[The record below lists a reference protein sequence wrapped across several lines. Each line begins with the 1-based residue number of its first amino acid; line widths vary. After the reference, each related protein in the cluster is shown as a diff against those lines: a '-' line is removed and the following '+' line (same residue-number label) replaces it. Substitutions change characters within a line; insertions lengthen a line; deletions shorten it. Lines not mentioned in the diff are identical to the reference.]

1 MYFLCLLVYII
12 HSSLGIC
19 QIYVKQIAFWWF
31 CVTIPIFSRCKT
43 FWKIHFYLQCQH
55 TNVTNQMWFGETSKP
70 KLCLHFPKEPG
81 CALIYSAVPSSFRFS
96 RRSHWSNRWKL
107 FCILLHLV
115 WPSSTCTS
123 RLRGSSPRLLHRW
136 LCLFLFSRST
146 LQNKTWRPGSTTK
159 HQQARHGRQE
169 TAPQVAPFPFSIS
182 QAFVCARWRVNP
194 ALCVSVKKSVMLD
207 NWRVQIP
214 RFVQKEFHCYNA
226 AGNRGKTR
234 RRKPRVNWNFV
245 TLLIFLFESSWKHSF
260 CFSLCSNKEKNESK
274 KSMDYG
280 AGTLI
285 CCFSLFLNSQQTR
298 D

>member
-1 MYFLCLLVYII
+1 MPAHKCDKSNVVWGNEQTEALFTFPKRAWLCSNLFSCALVLSLLKEEPLIEP
-12 HSSLGIC
+12 L
-19 QIYVKQIAFWWF
+19 
-31 CVTIPIFSRCKT
+31 KT
-43 FWKIHFYLQCQH
+43 L
-55 TNVTNQMWFGETSKP
+55 
-70 KLCLHFPKEPG
+70 LHFV
-81 CALIYSAVPSSFRFS
+81 AFS
-96 RRSHWSNRWKL
+96 L
-107 FCILLHLV
+107 TIEYLYV
-115 WPSSTCTS
+115 TAP
-123 RLRGSSPRLLHRW
+123 GSSPRLLHRW
-136 LCLFLFSRST
+136 LWFRLCLFLFARST